1 MNEMMHTQ
9 LESSISESA
18 FPLLPLTKGKE
29 LQKSVFYEGKHKV
42 LLALPWDKKAPI
54 SLTDTI
60 LLDGSFFLMSLQF
73 QNLAEIKRMKC
84 LSFSSV
90 SFAPLSLD
98 ATNLQLNSQL
108 FCFFYAKRESIHI
121 RSSLSSDISRFR
133 RCGCFYRK
141 SFGSLRWRGVRQ
153 KCLAME
159 EQCWH
164 QFSYIESRP

>member
-1 MNEMMHTQ
+1 MEVFSWCLYNFRT
-9 LESSISESA
+9 
-18 FPLLPLTKGKE
+18 
-29 LQKSVFYEGKHKV
+29 LQKS
-42 LLALPWDKKAPI
+42 I
-54 SLTDTI
+54 
-60 LLDGSFFLMSLQF
+60 
-73 QNLAEIKRMKC
+73 RMKC

-133 RCGCFYRK
+133 RCGCFYKK

-164 QFSYIESRP
+164 QFSYIESRPWLTLGSMLNHCTVIQHLHSCRVKSHIPVPYYFLRAWKQWF